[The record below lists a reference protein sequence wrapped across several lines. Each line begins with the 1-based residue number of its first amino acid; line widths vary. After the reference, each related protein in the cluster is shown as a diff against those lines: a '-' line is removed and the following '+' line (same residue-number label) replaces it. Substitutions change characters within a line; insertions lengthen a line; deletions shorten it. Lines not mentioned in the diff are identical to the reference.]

1 MNLCGLL
8 GYWIINTI
16 RYKLWLMNH
25 MRIDLRV
32 RSFSHK
38 QFRSG
43 TTSSNHEAEKEK
55 INTFASTKQIRFL
68 GTA

>member
-8 GYWIINTI
+8 GYWIVNTI

-43 TTSSNHEAEKEK
+43 TNFIKP
-55 INTFASTKQIRFL
+55 IN
-68 GTA
+68 

>member
-1 MNLCGLL
+1 MRTAGLL
-8 GYWIINTI
+8 DSQYI

-43 TTSSNHEAEKEK
+43 TNFIKP
-55 INTFASTKQIRFL
+55 IN
-68 GTA
+68 

>member
-25 MRIDLRV
+25 MRRDL
-32 RSFSHK
+32 
-38 QFRSG
+38 
-43 TTSSNHEAEKEK
+43 
-55 INTFASTKQIRFL
+55 INFI
-68 GTA
+68 